1 MRHGMSDGLQLETGS
16 GSRRHNS
23 SQEVR
28 VIAAN
33 VESISTAYY
42 LELGPS
48 GSATEHREL
57 KRSVLA
63 ALDQGQQRIVVDCAR
78 WSELDLSALSALVSC
93 ARVCGQRGVEFDV
106 ANLGPQLRA
115 TIHALRLGSRLGLVE

>member
-1 MRHGMSDGLQLETGS
+1 
-16 GSRRHNS
+16 
-23 SQEVR
+23 

-42 LELGPS
+42 LELSPS
-48 GSATEHREL
+48 GKAMEHREL

-63 ALDQGQQRIVVDCAR
+63 ALDQGQQRIVVDCSQWA
-78 WSELDLSALSALVSC
+78 ELDLNALSTLVSC

-106 ANLGPQLRA
+106 ANLGSNMRA

>member
-1 MRHGMSDGLQLETGS
+1 M
-16 GSRRHNS
+16 
-23 SQEVR
+23 
-28 VIAAN
+28 IAAN
-33 VESISTAYY
+33 VESVSTAYY

-48 GSATEHREL
+48 GKPTEHREL

-63 ALDQGQQRIVVDCAR
+63 ALDQGQQRIVVDCSQ
-78 WSELDLSALSALVSC
+78 WSELDLSALSTLVSC

-106 ANLGPQLRA
+106 ANLGSHLRA